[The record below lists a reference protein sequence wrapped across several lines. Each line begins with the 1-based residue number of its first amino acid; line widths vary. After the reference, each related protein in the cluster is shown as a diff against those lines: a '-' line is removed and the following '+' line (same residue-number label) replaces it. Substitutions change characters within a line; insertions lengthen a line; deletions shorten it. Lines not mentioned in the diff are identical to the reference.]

1 VCALP
6 SIPSSGLPF
15 FPLSTAP
22 LRAFSLY
29 HPPLPYPLADAPRL
43 LTMNAVHPYSDAQ
56 ALVYTPQYTDPTH
69 HRTSFHQPISPS
81 LWSPSTHALMSSSSA
96 DHARMYSLLH
106 QPTIHNLPYTSPS
119 PAVFYNHQPHNNAQ
133 QPRMQLS
140 TPVPLNFS
148 SPQIE
153 SSIGPHRGVLTRR
166 QARAAQLRGTPQ
178 PSAGQQQEGAELT
191 SPSETHDVRVF
202 SSIPSP

>member
-1 VCALP
+1 MCVPCLHSLFGAAL
-6 SIPSSGLPF
+6 L
-15 FPLSTAP
+15 FPLNSPAKG
-22 LRAFSLY
+22 FSLIS
-29 HPPLPYPLADAPRL
+29 PPHPYPLADAPRL

-56 ALVYTPQYTDPTH
+56 ALVYPPPYTDPAH
-69 HRTSFHQPISPS
+69 HRSTFHQQLSTAP
-81 LWSPSTHALMSSSSA
+81 WSPSTHALMSSSQA

-106 QPTIHNLPYTSPS
+106 QPIHTLPYTAPS
-119 PAVFYNHQPHNNAQ
+119 PGIFYNHQPHNNPQQ

-153 SSIGPHRGVLTRR
+153 SSIGPNRGILTRR

-178 PSAGQQQEGAELT
+178 PPSQQQDGTETT
-191 SPSETHDVRVF
+191 SASESQDVRI
-202 SSIPSP
+202 SGSILSP

>member
-1 VCALP
+1 MCPA
-6 SIPSSGLPF
+6 SIPSSGQPF

-22 LRAFSLY
+22 LRAFPLY

-56 ALVYTPQYTDPTH
+56 ALVYSPQYTDPTH
-69 HRTSFHQPISPS
+69 HRSSFHQSISPS
-81 LWSPSTHALMSSSSA
+81 LWSPSTHALMPSSSSE
-96 DHARMYSLLH
+96 HARMYSLLH
-106 QPTIHNLPYTSPS
+106 QPIHTLPYTAPS
-119 PAVFYNHQPHNNAQ
+119 PAVFYNHQPHNNPQ
-133 QPRMQLS
+133 HQPRMQLS

-148 SPQIE
+148 SQIE

-178 PSAGQQQEGAELT
+178 PPAGQQQEGTENT
-191 SPSETHDVRVF
+191 SPSEGQDVRVF
-202 SSIPSP
+202 GSIYLL